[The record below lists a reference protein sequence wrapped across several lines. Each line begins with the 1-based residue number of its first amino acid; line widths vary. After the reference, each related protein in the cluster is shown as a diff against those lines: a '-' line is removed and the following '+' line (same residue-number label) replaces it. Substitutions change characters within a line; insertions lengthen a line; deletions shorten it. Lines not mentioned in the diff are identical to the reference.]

1 MMEEQGHCSAKVEML
16 AGLVQQLLAF
26 SHHSGCSAG
35 WLHVQSVFVCS
46 IYIYI
51 KVFVCKDSF
60 LPLPSKKK
68 RIKHCE
74 PPYTTTL
81 QCMIWT
87 DFLYCLGDAS
97 QDLTLRTIVLLKKMY
112 IYDKLRCCYV
122 FLIVFD
128 LSLNFKLFMY
138 IYIYYVDV
146 DGWEC

>member
-1 MMEEQGHCSAKVEML
+1 
-16 AGLVQQLLAF
+16 
-26 SHHSGCSAG
+26 
-35 WLHVQSVFVCS
+35 
-46 IYIYI
+46 
-51 KVFVCKDSF
+51 
-60 LPLPSKKK
+60 
-68 RIKHCE
+68 
-74 PPYTTTL
+74 
-81 QCMIWT
+81 MIWT